1 MSVDFPSGPVPKTP
15 GSQSRG
21 LRFNPWLESETPDD
35 ATDRLRMLQLKALQ
49 AAKNSMTR

>member
-21 LRFNPWLESETPDD
+21 LRFNPRLESESPQD
-35 ATDRLRMLQLKALQ
+35 ATDRLRVLQLKALQ
-49 AAKNSMTR
+49 AAKKSMAR